1 MSNYEHAL
9 KNEKVGIL
17 GKKPE
22 DIKKKQ
28 IEI

>member
-1 MSNYEHAL
+1 MSKYEHAL

-22 DIKKKQ
+22 DTKKQ
-28 IEI
+28 KFEN